1 MSLRSRHTGA
11 RAPYT
16 LHWSVWGSYRM
27 IDREGDL
34 WLMPDGPRV
43 KTYDPA
49 DEPSLPSELARVN
62 RPWGRREYRQT
73 LKAARRQKIPVGTAL
88 DQQRV
93 RALSSFMKAFGGL
106 GQTVLAGK
114 PIRIVE
120 DNKPFLA
127 DGDGLTWSLLHAE
140 NIDCC
145 LWLAGILRNIEEPGP
160 HTKTAS
166 EKLRKFFERWGGT
179 QPTESSHL
187 IAMVAPPWFE
197 TITVECPPAKASIGQ
212 VAEAAQE
219 LLAGL
224 ITPNLA
230 GVQRIYDGKRSRFEF
245 RALIQLIYWRLA
257 DMAGSS
263 SLRQCEE
270 CSTYFFCSDPRQ
282 RFCPP
287 PAGIRESRCAKRQR
301 MRQLRGPGPRGRGS
315 PGEER

>member
-1 MSLRSRHTGA
+1 
-11 RAPYT
+11 
-16 LHWSVWGSYRM
+16 VWESYRT
-27 IDREGDL
+27 IEREGDL
-34 WLMPDGPRV
+34 WLIPEGPRV

-62 RPWGRREYRQT
+62 RPRAKREYRQT
-73 LKAARRQKIPVGTAL
+73 LKAARRQKTPVGTAL

-93 RALSSFMKAFGGL
+93 RALLLFMKAFGGL

-120 DNKPFLA
+120 DNQPFLA
-127 DGDGLTWSLLHAE
+127 DGDGLTWALLHAE
-140 NIDCC
+140 NIDGC
-145 LWLAGILRNIEEPGP
+145 LWLAGTLRDAEKSGP
-160 HTKTAS
+160 DTKTALA
-166 EKLRKFFERWGGT
+166 KLRKFFERWGGA
-179 QPTESSHL
+179 QPTVRGHL
-187 IAMVAPPWFE
+187 VATVAPPWFE
-197 TITVECPPAKASIGQ
+197 TITVECPPSQASIGQ
-212 VAEAAQE
+212 VAEAAQQF
-219 LLAGL
+219 LARL

-230 GVQRIYDGKRSRFEF
+230 GVPRIYDGKRSWFEF

-287 PAGIRESRCAKRQR
+287 PTGIRESRCAKRQR
-301 MRQLRGPGPRGRGS
+301 MRQLRVPGPRGRGS
-315 PGEER
+315 PGEGQ